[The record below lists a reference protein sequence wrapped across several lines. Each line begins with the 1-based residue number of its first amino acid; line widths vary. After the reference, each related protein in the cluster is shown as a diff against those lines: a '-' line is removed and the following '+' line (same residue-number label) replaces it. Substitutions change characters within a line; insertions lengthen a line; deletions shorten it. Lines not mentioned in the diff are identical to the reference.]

1 MPTHRGLTWII
12 SFAFF
17 GIILTTLAGCG
28 GGGSGSTGG
37 NPPPITPPAPTP
49 TAGWTSKSGYVYTRG
64 GNLNWGAVYDP
75 AHQHIFSGN
84 ELWNR
89 VDVTSDKSRT
99 LVKSIPIQD
108 PRGLD
113 ISIDGK
119 TVWVFTGYQAVFGID
134 TTTLQAKRYQLPLV
148 TPTNVGVTPP
158 LNWYG
163 QGVFSLADGT
173 VLLAYQAFVGGNEAI
188 WDPATN
194 SLSQWNSPLAS
205 SGFPAAS
212 YGIFARSGD
221 GTRVFSFGGD
231 ENETSFT
238 YNAVSKTFTAPVELS
253 SFGYASHIAVNRDG
267 TRAAVTTTGLTP
279 FALYD
284 NNLNLI
290 GLLPGDGGGEVG
302 GTIFSPD
309 GATIYEETDTNVP
322 VIAAISTGTLKT
334 VSTAPAMPVIP
345 PYTELSFGYAIPH
358 PFAVDADGMVLGTE
372 WHGIAF
378 DDSTAHHTYTAST
391 PAPPQEMNQ
400 TTVYSGSLAGGT
412 VANFV
417 LAPAGE
423 TPDTYFG
430 ATLGT
435 SSDNTSGEV
444 GVDGLNITS
453 PAASVAGPVDLK
465 FLYPDGT
472 EVYDP
477 LFFTYGVKIQDLI
490 TTGGSPQGGSAQQL
504 DAFGISLDPSTD
516 TVTVGGNAGAIT
528 SQKVTVNEN
537 PFTDEVT
544 ARMLN
549 YTAPSGSPG
558 RADVTVTTPGG
569 TDTVHGGFLFAK
581 SVTSYSMSDKPSF
594 VLYDGGRNQLYLSAG
609 SHIDVFSLSSSS
621 FLAPLQSPAGATS
634 IFEGLAMTPDGHSL
648 LAADAAAGGM
658 AVFNLN
664 PPASSYEISIPTA
677 TGVGTQCLA
686 GPMQVAADN
695 AGNALVVSGR
705 PISEASGNCSGVGG
719 PTYKANLAGRTAT
732 PFLVNYCGQYYQH
745 VSASSDGSV
754 IGLDGGD
761 LYLSSSQSCI
771 RNNGPSGMQAGAI
784 TVSGDGVLIGVD
796 RYFEDS
802 LGDIRGRMAF
812 PPVFYPAAE
821 FGGDFYYNPLN
832 AGALP
837 NPHMNDAGSLYYWA
851 YPGFI
856 DIIDVP
862 HGLPALRFALTQTV
876 STIDSPMEI
885 DGSGQHI
892 YLITKQGLTVVDLG
906 NAPLAIG
913 HLSDA
918 AANPGAQIVVRG
930 SGFENGITARLGSVA
945 APATFTDS
953 ETLTITIPAAPNGPQ
968 DLVVTNPDK
977 TTYTL
982 ENALIVE

>member
-1 MPTHRGLTWII
+1 MRTLRGLTWMILL
-12 SFAFF
+12 AFS
-17 GIILTTLAGCG
+17 GITLTTLTGCG
-28 GGGSGSTGG
+28 GGGGGTGG
-37 NPPPITPPAPTP
+37 NPPPVVPPAPKP
-49 TAGWTSKSGYVYTRG
+49 IAGWTSKTGYVYTRG
-64 GNLNWGAVYDP
+64 GFLHWGAAYDP
-75 AHQHIFSGN
+75 VHQLIFAGN
-84 ELWNR
+84 EMWNR
-89 VDVTSDKSRT
+89 VEVISDKTRA

-119 TVWVFTGYQAVFGID
+119 TVWVVTGSQAVFGIN
-134 TTTLQAKRYQLPLV
+134 TSTLQARRYQLPLA
-148 TPTNVGVTPP
+148 TPTNVGITPP

-163 QGVFSLADGT
+163 RWVCSLADGT
-173 VLLAYQAFVGGNEAI
+173 LLLVYQAFSGGNEAI

-231 ENETSFT
+231 ENETSFS
-238 YNAVSKTFTAPVELS
+238 YNAVTKTFTVPVELS
-253 SFGYASHIAVNRDG
+253 SFGYASGIAVNQDG

-290 GLLPGDGGGEVG
+290 GLLPGDGGGELG
-302 GTIFSPD
+302 GAVFSPD
-309 GATIYEETDTNVP
+309 GATIYVETDTNVP
-322 VIAAISTGTLKT
+322 VIAAISASTLKT
-334 VSTAPAMPVIP
+334 VATAPAMPVIP
-345 PYTELSFGYAIPH
+345 PYMEFSYGYAVPA
-358 PFAVDADGMVLGTE
+358 PFAVDADGIVLGRE
-372 WHGIAF
+372 WQGIAF
-378 DDSTAHHTYTAST
+378 DDSTAHHTYSASS
-391 PAPPQEMNQ
+391 PSPPEVMNE
-400 TTVYSGSLAGGT
+400 TTVYSGPLAGGT

-465 FLYPDGT
+465 FLYPNGV

-490 TTGGSPQGGSAQQL
+490 TSGGSPEGGSAQQL

-516 TVTVGGNAGAIT
+516 TVTVGGSPGRIT
-528 SQKVTVNEN
+528 SQAVTVNEN

-544 ARMLN
+544 ARLLN

-558 RADVTVTTPGG
+558 RADVTVTTPNG
-569 TDTVHGGFLFAK
+569 TDTIHGGFLFAK
-581 SVTSYSMSDKPSF
+581 SVTSYPMTDQPSF
-594 VLYDGGRNQLYLSAG
+594 VQYDGGRNQLYLSTG
-609 SHIDVFSLSSSS
+609 SHIDVFSLSSST
-621 FLAPLQSPAGATS
+621 FLAPLQSPAGASS

-648 LAADAAAGGM
+648 LAADLGAGGL
-658 AVFNLN
+658 AVFNLD
-664 PPASSYEISIPTA
+664 PPASSYEIPIPTA
-677 TGVGTQCLA
+677 SGVGTQCLS

-705 PISEASGNCSGVGG
+705 PLSEQSGNCSGGGG
-719 PTYKANLAGRTAT
+719 PIYKANLAARSAT
-732 PFLVNYCGQYYQH
+732 QFLAANCGLDEPH
-745 VSASSDGSV
+745 ISASSDGSV

-761 LYLSSSQSCI
+761 IYLSSSQSCI
-771 RNNGPSGMQAGAI
+771 THNNSSLAAAQIGA
-784 TVSGDGVLIGVD
+784 VSVAGDGSMIGAD

-802 LGDIRGRMAF
+802 LGEVRGRMAV
-812 PPVFYPAAE
+812 PPLFYPQAE
-821 FGGDFYYNPLN
+821 FGADFYYNPLVS
-832 AGALP
+832 ALQ

-851 YPGFI
+851 YPNFI
-856 DIIDVP
+856 DVIDVQ
-862 HGLPALRFALTQTV
+862 HGFPALRFELTQTV
-876 STIDSPMEI
+876 TNTDAPMAI
-885 DGSGQHI
+885 DGSGQHV
-892 YLITKQGLTVVDLG
+892 YLITKQGLTIVDLG

-913 HLSDA
+913 HLSQA

-930 SGFENGITARLGSVA
+930 SGFENGITARLGGA
-945 APATFTDS
+945 AASATFTDS
-953 ETLTITIPAAPNGPQ
+953 ETLTITVPGAATGPQ
-968 DLVVTNPDK
+968 DLVLTNPDK